1 MPNVRLNILIVDDDE
16 RVLMDLEHA
25 LEGEGYTTA
34 TAWSGEEALRLLRTG
49 TFHLFLVDDHLHD
62 VSSILLAEKLRQ
74 LQPAVPLLFMRG
86 RCDYEHR
93 PSSPEHPA
101 VCKWEY
107 DAVKATV
114 RSFLAAEPRC
124 VAEAGAC
131 GTSRAISA

>member
-1 MPNVRLNILIVDDDE
+1 MATVLFVDDHTCDSHHLIRILRGAGHE
-16 RVLMDLEHA
+16 VCV
-25 LEGEGYTTA
+25 A
-34 TAWSGEEALRLLRTG
+34 TDGEEALRLLRTG

-86 RCDYEHR
+86 RCDYEDR

-124 VAEAGAC
+124 VAEAAAC